1 MFFEAY
7 PFQMD
12 VCRILYRQADISE
25 SPTEVDLQDAITG
38 FLPIPIHGV
47 AINVMSPSDKV
58 LVNPIL

>member
-7 PFQMD
+7 PFQNGCLSD
-12 VCRILYRQADISE
+12 LYRQADISE

-47 AINVMSPSDKV
+47 AI
-58 LVNPIL
+58 

>member
-7 PFQMD
+7 PFQNGCLSD
-12 VCRILYRQADISE
+12 FISE

-47 AINVMSPSDKV
+47 AI
-58 LVNPIL
+58 